1 MPALKPSPTKY
12 LPETTTT
19 MPSTTLPPQ
28 PFRTPR
34 SEFDCQYK
42 IIKLGNGLKALLVSD
57 TQADK
62 AAASL
67 DVRNGSFADGDING
81 IMHFLEHMLFYSSSK
96 YPEEDAYSKF
106 ISQHGGKTNAYTAN
120 ESTNYHFDVNPE
132 HLEPALDRFAQFFIA
147 PLISADGVER
157 EAQAVDSEHK
167 KNLNID
173 GWRRY
178 ELWKHTSNKQHVF
191 SRFATG
197 DFSTLIE
204 QPTKKGLSPHSLVKE
219 WYERHYSAALMK
231 LAVVGPHSLD
241 DLEAMVVSKLSMIPA
256 DPSIKAVTVPRNAV
270 TPDNLGKL
278 IKVVPIKDHHTVEI
292 NFPTPVSEVEHYNA
306 APMHYISHLVGH
318 EGEGSVF
325 SLLRQKG
332 WATGLVAGEANTSFS
347 NQSFFM
353 CQVDLTEQGN
363 IHVKEVVAIIFAY
376 IHMLKHN
383 KDGVSE
389 GIWGEVRGIADLKF
403 DYRDKPSP
411 YSMVTSLTVGMQVYE
426 DEHLL
431 EALHGVPLEYDAS
444 LIHQALDALVPEN
457 ARIMWSSK
465 LLEEE
470 CGEVEPVYQSKYSLS
485 AIPQDWL
492 DAIGSSTG
500 SPSSSNSSSTGS
512 TIEGL
517 AELSLPKPNP
527 FIPQNLDMITEHSK
541 TAEKAVDDDRKRLWH
556 QPNPSFKTPKA
567 VAMIH
572 IHLNEAYASPEKA
585 VMSKLHCL
593 LVSDVLTEVA
603 YPASLAGLHY
613 RVSSTAAGFM
623 VALSGFSD
631 ALPRLMQCVL
641 NKVFCKTISKDRFD
655 IMKEKLAREYLNH
668 AFDQPYNQAVYEMA
682 VALEAK
688 RWHMDSYK
696 QVLPFI
702 GLSDLSSFISNTLF
716 HRTWTEM
723 FLTGNVTLESTLD
736 IAGDLEGRLAE
747 EEGRK
752 GALPLLPSQRTE
764 CRVVKVPAGQA
775 TVYVKPGTDP
785 NNDNSAVMVC
795 FQVGP
800 DNDLQANAL
809 CELLVHVAKR
819 EAFYQLRTVEQLGY
833 LTWCFQHSTVT
844 VKSICFLIQSS
855 AHSAGYLES
864 RISAFL
870 PVLLEKLTAMTE
882 EEFEKHKEQLA
893 VAKLEEPKKLRE
905 AAERSWR
912 EIDDGTLRFERQR
925 DEVEALKDVSRE
937 QLIDFYKCHVLDHE
951 MCRRFS
957 VRIEATKKE
966 EEEEGGGSNEKKEGV
981 EQASSLEPSFK
992 TWMGGNVHFIKDVF
1006 EWKRGQDLFASSR

>member
-1 MPALKPSPTKY
+1 
-12 LPETTTT
+12 
-19 MPSTTLPPQ
+19 
-28 PFRTPR
+28 
-34 SEFDCQYK
+34 
-42 IIKLGNGLKALLVSD
+42 
-57 TQADK
+57 
-62 AAASL
+62 
-67 DVRNGSFADGDING
+67 
-81 IMHFLEHMLFYSSSK
+81 MHFLEHMLFYSSSK

-147 PLISADGVER
+147 PLISADGVKR

-219 WYERHYSAALMK
+219 WYERHYSAGLMK
-231 LAVVGPHSLD
+231 LAIVGSQSLD
-241 DLEAMVVSKLSMIPA
+241 VLEAMVVSKFSMVPA
-256 DPSIKAVTVPRNAV
+256 DPSIKAVSVPRNAV

-278 IKVVPIKDHHTVEI
+278 IKLVPIKDHHTVEI
-292 NFPTPVSEVEHYNA
+292 NFPTPVSEVEHYTA

-325 SLLRQKG
+325 SLLRKKG

-353 CQVDLTEQGN
+353 CHVDLTEEGN
-363 IHVKEVVAIIFAY
+363 VHVKEVVAIIFAY

-389 GIWGEVRGIADLKF
+389 RIWREVRGIADLKF
-403 DYRDKPSP
+403 DYRDKPAP
-411 YSMVTSLTVGMQVYE
+411 YSMVTSLTVGMQVYK

-431 EALHGVPLEYDAS
+431 EALHGISLEYDAA
-444 LIHQALDALVPEN
+444 LIHQALDALVLEN

-485 AIPQDWL
+485 DIPQDWL
-492 DAIGSSTG
+492 DAIRNASHS
-500 SPSSSNSSSTGS
+500 
-512 TIEGL
+512 IEGL
-517 AELSLPKPNP
+517 AELLLPKPNP
-527 FIPQNLDMITEHSK
+527 FIPEKLDMITDHSE
-541 TAEKAVDDDRKRLWH
+541 TVDKAVDEDRKRVWH

-572 IHLNEAYASPEKA
+572 IHLNEAYATPEKA
-585 VMSKLHCL
+585 VMSKLHSL

-613 RVSSTAAGFM
+613 RVSSTASGFM
-623 VALSGFSD
+623 VALSGFSA
-631 ALPRLMQCVL
+631 ALPRLMQYVL
-641 NKVFCKTISKDRFD
+641 DKVLCKTIAEDRFY
-655 IMKEKLAREYLNH
+655 IIKEKLAREYRNH

-688 RWHMDSYK
+688 RWHMDSYI
-696 QVLPFI
+696 QVLPSI
-702 GLSDLSSFISNTLF
+702 GLGALSSFISDRLF

-723 FLTGNVTLESTLD
+723 FLTGNVTLESSLD
-736 IAGDLEGRLAE
+736 IAGDLEGRLRS
-747 EEGRK
+747 G
-752 GALPLLPSQRTE
+752 LPLLPSQQTE
-764 CRVVKVPAGQA
+764 CRVVKVPTGQA
-775 TVYVKPGTDP
+775 TVYVKPGTDTD
-785 NNDNSAVMVC
+785 NDNSAVMVC

-800 DNDLQANAL
+800 DRELQSNAL

-855 AHSAGYLES
+855 SHSAGYLES

-912 EIDDGTLRFERQR
+912 EIDDGTLRFDRQR
-925 DEVEALKDVSRE
+925 DEVEALKDVNRE
-937 QLIDFYKCHVLDHE
+937 QLIEFYKCHVLDHDT
-951 MCRRFS
+951 CRRFS

-966 EEEEGGGSNEKKEGV
+966 EEEGGGRNEKNEEGV
-981 EQASSLEPSFK
+981 EQASPVEPSFK
-992 TWMGGNVHFIKDVF
+992 TWMMEGDIMGGNVHFIKDVF
-1006 EWKRGQDLFASSR
+1006 GWKRRQDLFASSR